1 MKARTYF
8 TDRCGG
14 VSSGSYSELNLAT
27 HVGDKLD
34 DVLINREKFAHLLGV
49 EKSHVYYMNQVHGH
63 AISVI
68 TPLSDSTL
76 APSVDALFTT
86 EPGRALVVL
95 TADCIPLLLTSDRAV
110 AAVHVGRKGLVERIA
125 VETIKIFHSHGIAS
139 EEITATMGASIC
151 RDCYEV
157 DLPMYDDVVK
167 QIPEC
172 ATTREKHTLDLI
184 SGLEAQL
191 AEFGMKATIDRRCTC
206 EDPNLFSY
214 RRDDATG
221 RQASAV
227 ILE

>member
-95 TADCIPLLLTSDRAV
+95 TADCIPLLLTSDRAEKV
-110 AAVHVGRKGLVERIA
+110 LW
-125 VETIKIFHSHGIAS
+125 S
-139 EEITATMGASIC
+139 ELQWRPSRPSIPMELHLKRSPQRWGHQFAEIVMKWICPCMTMSSNKSQNVPPLA
-151 RDCYEV
+151 
-157 DLPMYDDVVK
+157 K
-167 QIPEC
+167 NIPWISSL
-172 ATTREKHTLDLI
+172 ALKH
-184 SGLEAQL
+184 
-191 AEFGMKATIDRRCTC
+191 
-206 EDPNLFSY
+206 N
-214 RRDDATG
+214 
-221 RQASAV
+221 
-227 ILE
+227 